1 MITLK
6 WMNSKK
12 KAWSGFFG
20 RTPRNLF
27 RVSVLFQATWLLIKN
42 ASRQIDSEVLR
53 YQEKKRKK
61 GESRYIRA
69 VTIKWFYVDSFRS
82 SLESERSVE
91 SWTMSKVRFFYRCVI
106 PRFNDEMNGQRRLAS
121 SFAVQTALSPDS
133 AAFAADELVSS
144 DIMAGNSPL
153 AQLGLCWTE
162 RSWALRRGVGGGGA
176 AAAASTLL
184 LAETAACWLR
194 LTDKTALVVDA
205 RLSRRSAGPIQTQGY
220 PYSTKILNNSRIRNR

>member
-1 MITLK
+1 
-6 WMNSKK
+6 
-12 KAWSGFFG
+12 
-20 RTPRNLF
+20 
-27 RVSVLFQATWLLIKN
+27 
-42 ASRQIDSEVLR
+42 
-53 YQEKKRKK
+53 
-61 GESRYIRA
+61 
-69 VTIKWFYVDSFRS
+69 
-82 SLESERSVE
+82 
-91 SWTMSKVRFFYRCVI
+91 
-106 PRFNDEMNGQRRLAS
+106 MNGQRRLAS
-121 SFAVQTALSPDS
+121 PFAVQTALSPDS

-220 PYSTKILNNSRIRNR
+220 PYSTKFLFWIIQEFAIVNSEPIHNVVLQLGTGFEHCLQKSLDIFSTACHQFQK

>member
-1 MITLK
+1 MI
-6 WMNSKK
+6 
-12 KAWSGFFG
+12 FYFG

-27 RVSVLFQATWLLIKN
+27 RVSVLIQATWLLVKN
-42 ASRQIDSEVLR
+42 ASRQIDSEVLIK
-53 YQEKKRKK
+53 KKRKK

-69 VTIKWFYVDSFRS
+69 VTIKCFYVDSFRS

-121 SFAVQTALSPDS
+121 PFAVQTALSPDS